1 MGFHGSGASCVAFDS
16 VCSDTWMDMFMFD
29 PVQVSQQDPSRV
41 LGGEACLWSENV
53 DEHTLDDKAF
63 TRLAAVAER
72 LWSAEQHRDV
82 VGAQVRFAEFRCR
95 LLRRGFRVGAY
106 IPDHCDVALDES
118 DQRTYYSDVSREALR
133 TRVGVL
139 EEQLVQARAER
150 LSFAM
155 WVIVIGGFVYLGR
168 FFVDKRRTFRD
179 SSPRDRSVSA
189 HMSRS
194 RSPGLIRRVAAQ
206 QDLAP

>member
-82 VGAQVRFAEFRCR
+82 VGAQVVQLRTNTGDMATGAICRVSLSLATPRVQGRCIHSRPLRCCIGRIRPKNILFRRQPRSASDPGWCVGRTARPSESRETIVCHVGYCDWWFR
-95 LLRRGFRVGAY
+95 LSRTFLRRQETD
-106 IPDHCDVALDES
+106 IPRLES
-118 DQRTYYSDVSREALR
+118 T
-133 TRVGVL
+133 
-139 EEQLVQARAER
+139 
-150 LSFAM
+150 
-155 WVIVIGGFVYLGR
+155 
-168 FFVDKRRTFRD
+168 
-179 SSPRDRSVSA
+179 
-189 HMSRS
+189 
-194 RSPGLIRRVAAQ
+194 
-206 QDLAP
+206 